1 LNFFEW
7 WGRESFPKNTRLP
20 SSHTR

>member
-7 WGRESFPKNTRLP
+7 WGRESFPKHTRLP